1 MFSGNNFLMESF
13 DNKLKKG
20 GQIVV
25 VCFGTPTVNGD
36 SFGPRVGSF
45 LKENN
50 LPCFVY
56 GTLENPVTARN
67 MEEYIS
73 FVRRVHEGDVILSV
87 DASLG
92 KCERVGKIAVRTDG
106 VCPAGIKGEK
116 RRFGDVGVLG
126 VVGDKDTDHISAL
139 LTANIDKVSKMADKV
154 AIMIKEAVE
163 QILACTTKSQPETP
177 EIIFK

>member
-1 MFSGNNFLMESF
+1 MENFE
-13 DNKLKKG
+13 NKLKKS

-45 LKENN
+45 LREYN

-67 MEEYIS
+67 MSEYIA
-73 FVRRVHEGDVILSV
+73 FIKRVHSGDTILSV

-92 KCERVGKIAVRTDG
+92 KRERIGKIAVRTDG

-126 VVGDKDTDHISAL
+126 VVGDKDTDHMSAL
-139 LTANIDKVSKMADKV
+139 LTANTDKVSKMADKV
-154 AIMIKEAVE
+154 AVLIKDAIES
-163 QILACTTKSQPETP
+163 ILNCATKIQPKSS
-177 EIIFK
+177 EIIFE

>member
-1 MFSGNNFLMESF
+1 MENFE
-13 DNKLKKG
+13 NKLKKS

-67 MEEYIS
+67 MSEYIA
-73 FVRRVHEGDVILSV
+73 FIKRVHSGGTILTV

-92 KCERVGKIAVRTDG
+92 KRERIGKIAVRTDG

-126 VVGDKDTDHISAL
+126 VVGDKDTDHMSAL
-139 LTANIDKVSKMADKV
+139 LTANTDKVSKMADKV
-154 AIMIKEAVE
+154 AVLIKDAIES
-163 QILACTTKSQPETP
+163 ILNCATKTQPKSS

>member
-1 MFSGNNFLMESF
+1 MENFE
-13 DNKLKKG
+13 NKLKKS

-45 LKENN
+45 LREYN

-67 MEEYIS
+67 MSEYIA
-73 FVRRVHEGDVILSV
+73 FIKRVHSGDTILSV

-92 KCERVGKIAVRTDG
+92 KRERIGKIAVRTDG
-106 VCPAGIKGEK
+106 VCPAGIKGEN

-126 VVGDKDTDHISAL
+126 VVGDKDTDHMSAL
-139 LTANIDKVSKMADKV
+139 LTANTDKVSKMADKV
-154 AIMIKEAVE
+154 AVMIKDAIES
-163 QILACTTKSQPETP
+163 ILNCTTKTQPKSS
-177 EIIFK
+177 EIIFE